1 MPNDTEPMDC
11 ITVYTQKACKIRG
24 KKEKNMLRYAIGDI
38 DKRVLFLKKRINP
51 KNKLFLNRAFEV
63 RTKR

>member
-1 MPNDTEPMDC
+1 
-11 ITVYTQKACKIRG
+11 
-24 KKEKNMLRYAIGDI
+24 MLLYAIRDI
-38 DKRVLFLKKRINP
+38 DKKVLFLKKRINP